1 MTRESEPAARLGPI
15 DHVAVVVRS
24 IDESAPRYRE
34 LFGLE
39 PSGSPIELPNQ
50 AVRVVF
56 LGSGTQL
63 SARIELIQPTDEA
76 SGVARFL
83 ASRGE
88 GLHHV
93 CLRSADLPRDL
104 ASLAAAEAHLIDTE
118 PRSGADGLVAFI
130 HPSTLNGVL
139 WELLRRSPGEDLH
152 KNKEER

>member
-24 IDESAPRYRE
+24 IEESAPRYRE

-56 LGSGTQL
+56 LGSGPGP

-83 ASRGE
+83 TSRGE

-93 CLRSADLPRDL
+93 CLRSTDLPRDL
-104 ASLAAAEAHLIDTE
+104 ASLAARDAELIDAE
-118 PRSGADGLVAFI
+118 PRSGADGMVAFI
-130 HPSTLNGVL
+130 HPHTLNGVL
-139 WELLRRSPGEDLH
+139 WELIAAQETEP
-152 KNKEER
+152 

>member
-1 MTRESEPAARLGPI
+1 VTRDGEPAARLGPI

-56 LGSGTQL
+56 LASGQEPA
-63 SARIELIQPTDEA
+63 ARIELIQPTDEA

-104 ASLAAAEAHLIDTE
+104 ASLAAREAELIDDE
-118 PRSGADGLVAFI
+118 PRSGADGMVAFI
-130 HPSTLNGVL
+130 HPRTLIGVL
-139 WELLRRSPGEDLH
+139 WELIAAQETEP
-152 KNKEER
+152 

>member
-1 MTRESEPAARLGPI
+1 VTTDREPAARLGPI

-24 IDESAPRYRE
+24 IEESAPRYRE

-56 LGSGTQL
+56 LATGQETA
-63 SARIELIQPTDEA
+63 ARIELIQPTDEA

-104 ASLAAAEAHLIDTE
+104 ASLAAREAELIDDE

-130 HPSTLNGVL
+130 HPRTLNGVL
-139 WELLRRSPGEDLH
+139 WELIAA
-152 KNKEER
+152 EETEP